1 MSFNILIVDDSAV
14 TRAVLKKTISM
25 TDLPV
30 NDIFQAADGHEA
42 LEQLHQN
49 HIDLVLTDLNMPNMN
64 GMELIENIRA
74 DENIQNVPITIIT
87 TESSTNRINQ
97 LREKGI
103 NGYIHKPFTP
113 EQVRDEILNVLQM
126 SRVL

>member
-30 NDIFQAADGHEA
+30 NDIFQAADGCEA

-74 DENIQNVPITIIT
+74 DENIKNVPITIIT
-87 TESSTNRINQ
+87 TEPSTNRINQ

-113 EQVRDEILNVLQM
+113 EQVRDEILNVLQL
-126 SRVL
+126 SRIL